1 MELTSLKIDKEV
13 AKIMYPEHYKIGQEF
28 NSDLKKLMDN
38 TFNKYKGKDEIVFNV
53 VAAELTMQLA
63 RMFAITLTEPTS
75 VMKAFSEVMLSTYRE
90 AIDHMKKEVA
100 NKRNGKA

>member
-28 NSDLKKLMDN
+28 NTDLKELMDN

-63 RMFAITLTEPTS
+63 KMFAITMTEPTS
-75 VMKAFSEVMLSTYRE
+75 VMKTFSEVMLSTYKE
-90 AIDHMKKEVA
+90 VIDHMKKEVA